1 MMTMTKTTLWGC
13 CALVWV
19 GSVGAF
25 APVQLIPASSQQQLQ
40 QQPALFGVLQQQQ
53 QQQQQQKHGLT
64 SYQAFSKSSSSSS
77 SSSSTRLYMGWGPDP
92 IWTEAPVTSTKS
104 ACKSG
109 ICVTVT
115 IQVSSETAAAYTTPG
130 QYVQVKLAGDA
141 DAKPLFLA
149 MSSAPPSSSSN
160 NDDENNDP
168 VEFEFLIKKTDGNVW
183 LTDGT
188 ATLADVSQVLGGGF
202 PIEDNL
208 NNIVTYDFP
217 TQNVILLGVGS
228 GIAPLKAAIESNQL
242 LLADSTGKPGRTARL
257 YYGVRTPDDL
267 CFVDRFDEWERMG
280 YQVVPV
286 MSGGDDTNADDASA
300 AASASASA
308 WQGRTGYV
316 QNALEEDGV
325 PIPRNS
331 GALLCG
337 MKGMAEAVKD
347 ILLKAGVFEGRVLT
361 NF

>member
-1 MMTMTKTTLWGC
+1 MTMTKTTLWGC

-25 APVQLIPASSQQQLQ
+25 APVQLIPASSQLQQQ
-40 QQPALFGVLQQQQ
+40 QQPALFGVLQ

-64 SYQAFSKSSSSSS
+64 SYQAFSKSSSS
-77 SSSSTRLYMGWGPDP
+77 TRLYMGWGPDP
-92 IWTEAPVTSTKS
+92 IWTEAPITSTKS

-160 NDDENNDP
+160 DENDDPASTATDT

-202 PIEDNL
+202 PIEENL
-208 NNIVTYDFP
+208 NSIVKYDFP

-242 LLADSTGKPGRTARL
+242 LLSDSVSGKPGRTARL

-286 MSGGDDTNADDASA
+286 MSGGDDD
-300 AASASASA
+300 ASASA